1 MSASTDKDLAKAEKK
16 PYSPPRVTVLGD
28 LRTLTQSG
36 SLTPTESMTMMM
48 RKP

>member
-1 MSASTDKDLAKAEKK
+1 MNDLSVKDQSKAVKK
-16 PYSPPRVTVLGD
+16 PYAAPRVTVLGD

-36 SLTPTESMTMMM
+36 STITTESMTMMM